1 MHLIKFNANKYET
14 PTCFGMGC
22 LIFWETE
29 NTVTQVEHISVS
41 ITLYV
46 CEYLLC
52 QYPNL

>member
-1 MHLIKFNANKYET
+1 MLTNMKLLHVSAW
-14 PTCFGMGC
+14 GC

-41 ITLYV
+41 ITLQV

-52 QYPNL
+52 QNSKL